1 MTWDLPSGAR
11 LQGLREQDF
20 DILVPIA
27 GWFCE
32 ASFPFGEGERAI
44 GTHYEPSIE
53 ALCESLNYTLDHD
66 AFERLRERGYLE
78 TQFICRR
85 QVEWVP
91 TQHARDV
98 INEFMVHTGDT
109 VELKPADP
117 DRSGFLRGWENES
130 LLHRK
135 GVATVRATME
145 ADSSLRDSD
154 APIEEYSV
162 REGRRRQDLC
172 FRTVDT
178 MDDMGVEVVTST
190 DSVND
195 FIDKWQDFLDIPGFT
210 VWIFDSRQT
219 ACRMFNELHRED
231 VFQLAGGLCR
241 EPSTWNSTAM
251 NEKLRRSW
259 CDRDSGSASP
269 LMNTITA
276 VFEADGNKIDEV
288 VNTPS
293 ADD

>member
-1 MTWDLPSGAR
+1 MMGDLPSGAR
-11 LQGLREQDF
+11 LQGLREQEF

-27 GWFCE
+27 GWFCGV
-32 ASFPFGEGERAI
+32 SFPFGEGERAI
-44 GTHYEPSIE
+44 GTHYEPDIE
-53 ALCESLNYTLDHD
+53 ALCESLNYSFDRD

-91 TQHARDV
+91 TQQARDV
-98 INEFMVHTGDT
+98 INEFVVYNGDA
-109 VELKPADP
+109 VELQGADS
-117 DRSGFLRGWENES
+117 DRSGFLRGRANES

-135 GVATVRATME
+135 GVATIRAAME

-172 FRTVDT
+172 FRTVDR

-190 DSVND
+190 DSVSGL
-195 FIDKWQDFLDIPGFT
+195 IDKWQDFLEIPGFT
-210 VWIFDSRQT
+210 VWIFDSRET
-219 ACRMFNELHRED
+219 ACELFNELHREE
-231 VFQLAGGLCR
+231 VFQLDGGLCR
-241 EPSTWNSTAM
+241 EPSTRNPTVM
-251 NEKLRRSW
+251 NGKLRRSW
-259 CDRDSGSASP
+259 CDGASGSVSP
-269 LMNTITA
+269 VMNTITA

-288 VNTPS
+288 VNE
-293 ADD
+293 DYDN